1 LKEVLGLEGQAA
13 LVVGGGFGI
22 GRATAQLLAKAGAKV
37 AVADLDRARAESVA
51 REVGGHPVIG
61 DVTTE
66 GGGAAVVDEAHEKL
80 GGLTRVANIV
90 GLAQWGRFVDTGPA
104 DWQAQLQI
112 NLFHQMYVCHAAAR
126 RMIDQ
131 GEGGAIAMVASV
143 SGVYGAR
150 NHVAYGVAKA
160 GVLSLARTLA
170 DELGPHGIRVNTVS
184 PDVTATPRLVALAP
198 GSADEAIAKMD
209 AMAAAEGVPLQRFG
223 RPEEIA
229 KPLLFLLSEMSSFMT
244 GQNLV
249 CDGGTMVRFPH
260 GVNHSR
266 SPASAT

>member
-1 LKEVLGLEGQAA
+1 MKEVLGLEGQQA

-22 GRATAQLLAKAGAKV
+22 GRETALLLARAGAKV
-37 AVADLDRARAESVA
+37 AVADIDPERAAGVA
-51 REVGGHPVIG
+51 HEI
-61 DVTTE
+61 
-66 GGGAAVVDEAHEKL
+66 GGAAVVGDVATEAGAKAVVERAVEAL

-90 GLAQWGRFVDTGPA
+90 GLAKWGSFVETGP
-104 DWQAQLQI
+104 DHWQAQLQI
-112 NLFHQMYVCHAAAR
+112 NLFQQMNVCHAAAR
-126 RMIDQ
+126 QMIAQ
-131 GEGGAIAMVASV
+131 GRGGAIAMVASV

-150 NHVAYGVAKA
+150 NHAAYGVAKA

-198 GSADEAIAKMD
+198 GPAEEVIGRMD
-209 AMAAAEGVPLQRFG
+209 ALAAGEGVPLRRFG
-223 RPEEIA
+223 RPDEIA
-229 KPLLFLLSEMSSFMT
+229 KPLLFLLSDLSSFMT

-260 GVNHSR
+260 GAGEAPKPDR
-266 SPASAT
+266 T

>member
-1 LKEVLGLEGQAA
+1 VKEVLGLEGQSA

-22 GRATAQLLAKAGAKV
+22 GRATAHLLAKAGAKV
-37 AVADLDRARAESVA
+37 AVADLDRERADSVA
-51 REVGGHPVIG
+51 REVGGHPVVG

-66 GGGAAVVDEAHEKL
+66 AGATAVVDQARDKL

-90 GLAQWGRFVDTGPA
+90 GLAKWGTFIETGPA
-104 DWQAQLQI
+104 EWQAQFQI
-112 NLFHQMYVCHAAAR
+112 NLLHQMYICHAAAR
-126 RMIDQ
+126 HMVAQ
-131 GEGGAIAMVASV
+131 GQGGAIAMVASV

-160 GVLSLARTLA
+160 GVLSLCRTLA

-198 GSADEAIAKMD
+198 DPAEEAIAKMD
-209 AMAAAEGVPLQRFG
+209 AMAAAEGVPLGRFG

-229 KPLLFLLSEMSSFMT
+229 KPLLFLLSDLSSFMT

-260 GVNHSR
+260 GGG
-266 SPASAT
+266 SAPTARR